1 MPFPQSQVEWILAN
15 RAKILRYAF
24 VPQLFAAVALFAV
37 AYFTGRADIH
47 LLLNGARTSG
57 KIVGFQSRELHTYR
71 NPSSTGTFGRI
82 VYLPIVEFEAQGTV
96 VRFEERKLVAH
107 GESVGWPV
115 TVLYDPGNPS
125 LAMIDRPFW
134 NWIPWAPALAMGLL
148 LALASLRGFFAI
160 LAFPQRATS
169 SENPTQMT

>member
-1 MPFPQSQVEWILAN
+1 MPFPQPQVEWMLAN
-15 RAKILRYAF
+15 REKLFRFAF
-24 VPQLFAAVALFAV
+24 IPQLLAAVALFAV
-37 AYFTGRADIH
+37 ANFTGKTDIH
-47 LLLNGARTSG
+47 LLLNGARASG
-57 KIVGFQSRELHTYR
+57 KIVGLQPRELHTYR
-71 NPSSTGTFGRI
+71 TPSSTGRFGRI

-96 VRFEERKLVAH
+96 VRFEEPKLVDH

-148 LALASLRGFFAI
+148 LALAALKGLFAFLAPPQPAPALR
-160 LAFPQRATS
+160 S
-169 SENPTQMT
+169 